1 MKVQELIERLQE
13 FDGGLDIKVYVFAD
27 NPNLSGYLD
36 ITDLGE
42 DGVTEGV
49 TLETEAY

>member
-13 FDGGLDIKVYVFAD
+13 FDGGLDVRVYLPDGV
-27 NPNLSGYLD
+27 GYLE

-42 DGVTEGV
+42 DGAIEGV
-49 TLETEAY
+49 TLETETY

>member
-13 FDGGLDIKVYVFAD
+13 FDGGLDVKVYVSTTTSESA
-27 NPNLSGYLD
+27 YLE

-42 DGVTEGV
+42 DGGTEGV